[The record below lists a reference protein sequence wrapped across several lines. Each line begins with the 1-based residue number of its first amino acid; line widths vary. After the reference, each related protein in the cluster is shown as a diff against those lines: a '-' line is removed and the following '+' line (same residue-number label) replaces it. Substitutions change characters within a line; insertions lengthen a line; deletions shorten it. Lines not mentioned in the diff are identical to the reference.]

1 MTFDIIIAGGGPA
14 GLAFARALA
23 GSGLSLAIVERQER
37 PALADPAYDGREI
50 ALTRR
55 SVRILRE
62 LGAWGHLP
70 EGAASPLREAR
81 VLNGG
86 SPFALTFDTGKR
98 GPEALGVLLSN
109 QLIRQMLFAGA
120 AEQPGLTLL
129 DGCAVATAEADPAGA
144 QVTLADGRTMRAR
157 LLVAADSRFSR
168 VREQLGIRA
177 EMTPLG
183 RAMLVCRVEH
193 DREHGQVATE
203 WFGRDHTIAMLP
215 LNGRMSS
222 AVLTLPLAQAER
234 LAQLDDAVMGAEIAA
249 YYRHRLGSMR
259 VASSRHVYPLVT
271 SFAERFAVPG
281 AALVGDA
288 AVGMHP
294 VTAHGFN
301 LGLAGADRLAR
312 EIRRALR
319 CGADWAGMPVIGA
332 YDQGHRR
339 ACRPL
344 YTATNMIVRLYTDT
358 RPAAWIAR
366 HAAIGLGRR
375 LPFVRGAVRS
385 RLLHA

>member
-1 MTFDIIIAGGGPA
+1 MDFDIIIVGGGPG

-23 GSGLSLAIVERQER
+23 GSGLSLAIVERQDR
-37 PALADPAYDGREI
+37 PALAEPAYDGREI
-50 ALTRR
+50 ALTHR
-55 SVRILRE
+55 SARILQE

-70 EGAASPLREAR
+70 EGAASPLKRAR

-86 SPFALTFDTGKR
+86 SRVALTFDTGKR
-98 GPEALGVLLSN
+98 GPEVLGVLLSN
-109 QLIRQMLFAGA
+109 QHIRQALFACVA
-120 AEQPGLTLL
+120 QQPGLTLF
-129 DGCAVATAEADPAGA
+129 DGCAVATAEAGPAGA
-144 QVTLADGRTMRAR
+144 AVTLSDGRTMRAR

-177 EMTPLG
+177 EMNPLG

-193 DREHGQVATE
+193 DRDHGHVATE
-203 WFGRDHTIAMLP
+203 WFDHDHTIAMLP

-222 AVLTLPLAQAER
+222 VVLTLPLAQAER
-234 LAQLDDAVMGAEIAA
+234 LARLDDAGLGTAIAA
-249 YYRHRLGSMR
+249 FYRHRLGSMR

-271 SFAERFAVPG
+271 TFADRFAVPG

-312 EIRRALR
+312 EIKLALR
-319 CGADWAGMPVIGA
+319 RGADWAGMPVTGA
-332 YDQGHRR
+332 YDAGHRR

-344 YTATNMIVRLYTDT
+344 YTATNMIVGLYTDT

-366 HAAIGLGRR
+366 HAAIRLGRR
-375 LPFVRGAVRS
+375 LPFVRRAVRS
-385 RLLHA
+385 MLLHA